1 LRVAVLVQQTEVL
14 VAVVLEVIVHL
25 LALRVVVLLRKLH

>member
-1 LRVAVLVQQTEVL
+1 LRAVVVEHTTEVL